1 MSALLRPVRALLG
14 TVALMLL
21 GNGLINT
28 LLSLRGASEGFSTAV
43 LGVVMSGYFF
53 GFIGGTWVSGRLIR
67 RMGHI
72 RTFTFCAAVC
82 ASAALLHVLFINPWA
97 WFALRLLYGLAF
109 ITVMTVIESWLNS
122 SAAAHVRG
130 RVFALY
136 MAVNLGM
143 LALAQQVLRLS
154 TPESFTLFALS
165 AIFICWAMLP
175 MSMTRKRQPELPT
188 RPRSS
193 LVALLGFAPL
203 AVASSL
209 MSGLAMGAFWTLTP
223 AYAWQ
228 IGFNTGD
235 IALLMS
241 LCIIGGALLQIPIGR
256 FSDKRDRARVM
267 TAVALGAAVLAAL
280 MPLVAYLP
288 AALERN
294 ALLAL
299 FFLWGGLSF
308 SIYPLAVAQLI
319 DQLHPEEIVAGSAD
333 MLVMQ
338 GAGSAIAPLVAGV
351 LMTVLGPQALPFYIA
366 SVLALLALYSLYR
379 RRRVSTLVVGETAH
393 FEPMSQTSPQVFDMF
408 HDHIQ
413 PDLFADPDF
422 YDAQERGRI
431 REQVKA
437 PDR

>member
-1 MSALLRPVRALLG
+1 MGALLRPVRALLA

-21 GNGLINT
+21 GNGLLNT
-28 LLSLRGASEGFSTAV
+28 LLSLRGLDEGFSTAILGMV
-43 LGVVMSGYFF
+43 LSGYFI

-72 RTFTFCAAVC
+72 RTFTFCASVC
-82 ASAALLHVLFINPWA
+82 ASAALLHVLLVNPWV
-97 WFALRLLYGLAF
+97 WLVLRIIYGLAF

-122 SAAAHVRG
+122 SAAAHIRG

-154 TPESFTLFALS
+154 TPEGFLLFALS

-175 MSMTRKRQPELPT
+175 MSMTRKRQPELPE

-203 AVASSL
+203 AVAAAF
-209 MSGLAMGAFWTLTP
+209 MSGLAMGAFWSLAP
-223 AYAWQ
+223 VYARQLGWD
-228 IGFNTGD
+228 TGD

-241 LCIIGGALLQIPIGR
+241 FSIVGGALLQVPIGR

-267 TAVALGAAVLAAL
+267 TWVVIIAAAVAAL
-280 MPLVAYLP
+280 MPFTSLVPGAWQR
-288 AALERN
+288 E

-319 DQLHPEEIVAGSAD
+319 DQLNPDEIVAGSAD

-338 GAGSAIAPLVAGV
+338 GAGSALAPLIAGTA
-351 LMTVLGPQALPFYIA
+351 MSFLGPQAMPLYVA
-366 SVLALLALYSLYR
+366 LVLALLGVFALYR
-379 RRRVSTLVVGETAH
+379 RRRVSTLVAGETAH

-408 HDHIQ
+408 HDSAQ

-422 YDAQERGRI
+422 YDYEEQNRI
-431 REQVKA
+431 RERVNGTG
-437 PDR
+437 